1 MSKKLPRL
9 LTDDRNNA
17 SFKNVRF
24 EELMTMDNVL
34 KILLVLMMQN
44 NVV

>member
-1 MSKKLPRL
+1 MSKKRPRL
-9 LTDDRNNA
+9 LTHDRNNA
-17 SFKNVRF
+17 SFRKVRF

-34 KILLVLMMQN
+34 KILLVFMMQN